1 MGEATGPVTRPPPTP
16 GPSDTWSEKQPSL
29 SGWPQALAEGRGLH
43 VDTVSAPTT
52 TPRLAA
58 SAVWGV
64 RGPTHP
70 FCQVPQES

>member
-1 MGEATGPVTRPPPTP
+1 MRSRQRMGEATGPVTRLPPTP

-29 SGWPQALAEGRGLH
+29 SGRTSGGH
-43 VDTVSAPTT
+43 SVSAHHH
-52 TPRLAA
+52 PRLAA